1 MTQTIKSTSLRG
13 ATAGVAKSLG
23 LSPKSVRKA
32 VQEAKLAQQHINLAQ
47 SRSHVSLEREGL
59 FNQIRIGGTDSQFS
73 RLTYNGMLPV
83 SLPNGI
89 KLAILPDLHAPAH
102 HKGIM
107 WAVKEWLF
115 DYKPDILILIGDVAD
130 IFALSA
136 WPKSP
141 RIPESLGMEITSA
154 RELIDEL
161 IRVSGCRHCFIIMG
175 NHEDRI
181 RRWLMNFG
189 QKVANITNP
198 NSQEP
203 VFSFHEMLG
212 YGPGDKVTFIYDRKQ
227 AGGFGGGL
235 WINNQVQFI
244 HGYIVRPKPGASPRA
259 VADRDLKSTVHG
271 HTHRP
276 GENFREILIG
286 ILSAYEIGML
296 VNPNHSMMSYAD
308 LLNNWHPAFMAAEVV
323 NGKIMGN
330 VVPIV
335 QVEHEIGRRKYVF
348 TFDGKLY
355 KAADRS

>member
-1 MTQTIKSTSLRG
+1 MKASSLCLRARTCLRLARKENPLSKSRWQGFQPNLSRPIGPEGVTTMTQTIKSTSLRG

-161 IRVSGCRHCFIIMG
+161 IRVSGCRHCFFIMG
-175 NHEDRI
+175 NHEDRR

-244 HGYIVRPKPGASPRA
+244 HG
-259 VADRDLKSTVHG
+259 
-271 HTHRP
+271 
-276 GENFREILIG
+276 
-286 ILSAYEIGML
+286 
-296 VNPNHSMMSYAD
+296 
-308 LLNNWHPAFMAAEVV
+308 
-323 NGKIMGN
+323 
-330 VVPIV
+330 
-335 QVEHEIGRRKYVF
+335 
-348 TFDGKLY
+348 
-355 KAADRS
+355 